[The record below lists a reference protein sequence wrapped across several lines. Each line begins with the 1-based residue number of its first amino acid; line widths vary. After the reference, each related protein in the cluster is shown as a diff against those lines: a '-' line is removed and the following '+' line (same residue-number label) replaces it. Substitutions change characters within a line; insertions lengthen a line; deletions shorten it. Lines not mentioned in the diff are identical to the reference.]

1 MINPDAKH
9 PCIYDDDNVTLYL
22 EMSEEIYPFIHCTV
36 HKWTHN
42 TLREFKNIWTSVLN
56 TFKKKGYK
64 EIYAPDMDDKI
75 TRFAKMFGFRKIEGQ
90 ILGEDLKVRGV
101 LKCQM
106 ED

>member
-22 EMSEEIYPFIHCTV
+22 EMSEGIHPFIHCTV

-42 TLREFKNIWTSVLN
+42 TLKDFVKGWVEVLN

-64 EIYAPDMDDKI
+64 EIYAPDMGDKI
-75 TRFAKMFGFRKIEGQ
+75 TRFAKMFGFKETEDK
-90 ILGEDLKVRGV
+90 ILGEDLKIRGV

-106 ED
+106 AD